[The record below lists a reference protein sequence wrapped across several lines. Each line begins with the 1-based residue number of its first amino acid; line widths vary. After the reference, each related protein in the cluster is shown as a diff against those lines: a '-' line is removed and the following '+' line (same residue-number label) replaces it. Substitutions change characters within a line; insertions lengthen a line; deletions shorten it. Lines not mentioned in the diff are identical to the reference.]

1 MALNHVTVEE
11 IRALAALSKRA
22 REAQDILLN
31 KMKIIDK
38 FDDEK
43 MLTQEAMGTLDTLD
57 ASLNNGEFNALR
69 ERLADMPRAAMEEV
83 IAVMWIGR
91 GDFTAKEWD
100 AALDAAASRIETGE
114 VDYLAEKGPLHDYL
128 MKGLFQLGLA

>member
-11 IRALAALSKRA
+11 VRELATLSKGA
-22 REAQDILLN
+22 RDAQDLLLN
-31 KMKIIDK
+31 KMKIVDK

-43 MLTQEAMGTLDTLD
+43 MLTQEAIGTLDTLD
-57 ASLNNGEFNALR
+57 ASLNNAEFTALR
-69 ERLADMPRAAMEEV
+69 ERLAGLPREAMEVV

-91 GDFTAKEWD
+91 GDFAAAEWE
-100 AALDAAASRIETGE
+100 AALEAAASRIETGE

-128 MKGLFQLGLA
+128 MKGLFQLGLS